1 MIDLTGK
8 TAVVTGGSRGIGRA
22 SALRLAEA
30 GASVIICARSDFK
43 AGDESCSA
51 EIRRAGGTAE
61 SRELDVADSAAVDR
75 VFGEIAAEHGIDIL
89 VNNAGVLFAGSATE
103 TTDEVWRQQFAV
115 NVDGTFFCTR
125 AALRAMLDAGNGG
138 KIVNVASISGLRAN
152 PGFAAYCASKAAMVN
167 FTRQAGID
175 YAADGINVN
184 GVAPGFVETDM
195 TSLYS
200 PEIRAALEGQTP
212 NGRWATSE
220 QIADSVLFLASP
232 LSDHICGEILTVDG
246 GWMVGTPVVVQS
258 A

>member
-30 GASVIICARSDFK
+30 GASVVICDRSDFK

-51 EIRRAGGTAE
+51 AIRRAGGDAE
-61 SRELDVADSAAVDR
+61 SRELDVSDSAEVDR
-75 VFGEIAAEHGIDIL
+75 VFGEIAADRGIDIL
-89 VNNAGVLFAGSATE
+89 VNNAGVLFAGTATE
-103 TTDEVWRQQFAV
+103 TTDEVWRRQFAV

-125 AALRAMLDAGNGG
+125 AALRAMLAAGKGG

-175 YAADGINVN
+175 YAAAGINVN

-212 NGRWATSE
+212 NGKWATSE

-258 A
+258 S